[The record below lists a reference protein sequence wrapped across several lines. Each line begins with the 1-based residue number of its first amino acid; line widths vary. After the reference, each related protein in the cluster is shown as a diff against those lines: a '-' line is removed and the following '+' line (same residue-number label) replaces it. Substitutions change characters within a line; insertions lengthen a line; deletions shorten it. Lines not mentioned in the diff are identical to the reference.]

1 MQLQFPQ
8 NSAEDE
14 AIQAEFIQAL
24 EQLNDV
30 ILDSDDEN
38 YGQEGNPELTQDS
51 NDSLSEFTN
60 QPHNNIVINLYE
72 SEFQNM
78 DDDDL
83 SIGTE
88 IEENNNSEDI
98 EWEPG
103 AWEPSDTPGV
113 WSIWNDAE
121 QVWNLWVNEDEEEF
135 NNIPSI
141 LPTNLP
147 TISSDSENMPTMA
160 WDSENDTENDSDYNP
175 EMSDIDSETETETE
189 TDNMTDGEEE
199 SENDDW
205 TESESEDEENDDWN
219 YEISPQSP
227 MLAGE

>member
-60 QPHNNIVINLYE
+60 QQHNNIVINLYE

-88 IEENNNSEDI
+88 IEENNNSED
-98 EWEPG
+98 WEPG
-103 AWEPSDTPGV
+103 LWEPSDTPGV

-147 TISSDSENMPTMA
+147 AISADSENMPTMA

-175 EMSDIDSETETETE
+175 ELSDIDSETEDEETE

-205 TESESEDEENDDWN
+205 TESETEEEENDDWN

>member
-60 QPHNNIVINLYE
+60 QQHNNIVINLYE

-88 IEENNNSEDI
+88 IEENNNSEG
-98 EWEPG
+98 WEPG
-103 AWEPSDTPGV
+103 LWEPSDTPGV

-147 TISSDSENMPTMA
+147 AISADSENMPTMA

-175 EMSDIDSETETETE
+175 ELSDIDSETEDEETE

-205 TESESEDEENDDWN
+205 TESETEEEENDDWN

>member
-30 ILDSDDEN
+30 ILDSDEEN

-60 QPHNNIVINLYE
+60 QQHNNIVINLYE

-78 DDDDL
+78 DDDDS

-88 IEENNNSEDI
+88 LEENNNSED
-98 EWEPG
+98 WEPG
-103 AWEPSDTPGV
+103 LWEPSDTPGV

-147 TISSDSENMPTMA
+147 TISPDSENMPTMA

-175 EMSDIDSETETETE
+175 ELSDIDSESEDEETE

-205 TESESEDEENDDWN
+205 TESETEEEEDDYWSHENA
-219 YEISPQSP
+219 PQSP

>member
-30 ILDSDDEN
+30 ILDSDEEN

-60 QPHNNIVINLYE
+60 QQHNNIVINLYE

-78 DDDDL
+78 DDDDS

-88 IEENNNSEDI
+88 IEENNNSED
-98 EWEPG
+98 WEPG
-103 AWEPSDTPGV
+103 LWEPSDTPGV

-147 TISSDSENMPTMA
+147 TISADSENIPTMA

-175 EMSDIDSETETETE
+175 ELSDIDSETEDEETE

-205 TESESEDEENDDWN
+205 TESETEEEEDDYWSHENT
-219 YEISPQSP
+219 PQSP